1 MNEGSP
7 NKLTKE
13 RIYSEIER
21 IRSEVQADSKLR
33 MRTQKE
39 IFELLQEALSCLE
52 EKDSRV
58 RSIEPLLR

>member
-33 MRTQKE
+33 MRTQKKTT
-39 IFELLQEALSCLE
+39 QS
-52 EKDSRV
+52 K
-58 RSIEPLLR
+58 